1 MATDVC
7 VFGNWAVYLAAGR
20 DKQSPEDRLSY
31 RLWAV
36 CVYPS

>member
-7 VFGNWAVYLAAGR
+7 VFGNWDAGQ

-36 CVYPS
+36 RLYPS

>member
-7 VFGNWAVYLAAGR
+7 VFGKWAVYLAAGQ

-36 CVYPS
+36 CLYPS